1 MPTPLHRRALSL
13 SKGGLLVLVAMAC
26 GGEEHRELGARL
38 TVAETL
44 GGESG
49 EGYPQATAGRELT
62 FPADHGPHPDFRTEW
77 WYFTGNLATAEG
89 RRFGYQLTFFRTAVA
104 PASENS
110 EQIDEGES
118 GEDGA
123 EEPGRRRSAW
133 ATRQVY
139 MAHFAV
145 TDVAGKRFVAA
156 ERFSRGALGL
166 AGAEAE
172 PFRVWVESWQ
182 AAAVPSDGQGD
193 DGRARDQRP
202 TTDSPPFADPFGA
215 QREPGVFPLR
225 LAAGAG
231 QASLDLVLGAGKGRV
246 LHGEDGFS
254 RKGPGAGNASYYY
267 SYPRLPTRGT
277 VTVEGE
283 TFRVEGASWL
293 DREWSSSVLAAGQ
306 TGWDWF
312 ALQLDDGR
320 DVVAWRIRGG
330 GESGAL
336 DYAALVSANAE
347 LRVLDLA
354 GARLEATGRWT
365 SPQSGVVYPS
375 GWRLR
380 LPAAGLDLDVEPL
393 LAGQELDLAFRYW
406 EGAVAVRGT
415 AGGRPLA
422 GSGYAELTGY
432 GDAAAGL
439 R

>member
-1 MPTPLHRRALSL
+1 MRAHRPALSL
-13 SKGGLLVLVAMAC
+13 SKGGILVLVALAC

-49 EGYPQATAGRELT
+49 EGYAQAAAGRELV

-104 PASENS
+104 PPGGDG
-110 EQIDEGES
+110 EQIDEGEA
-118 GEDGA
+118 GVDGA
-123 EEPGRRRSAW
+123 EEPERQRSAW

-145 TDVAGKRFVAA
+145 TDVAGKRFAA
-156 ERFSRGALGL
+156 DERFSRGALGL
-166 AGAEAE
+166 AGARIE
-172 PFRVWVESWQ
+172 PFQVWVESWRV
-182 AAAVPSDGQGD
+182 AAVPSGSRGGSGTRNEDS
-193 DGRARDQRP
+193 P
-202 TTDSPPFADPFGA
+202 TTDSIPFADPFA
-215 QREPGVFPLR
+215 AHREVGVLPLQ
-225 LAAGAG
+225 LTAEGDE
-231 QASLDLVLGAGKGRV
+231 ASLDLLLGAGKDRV

-277 VTVEGE
+277 LTVEGE

-320 DVVAWRIRGG
+320 EVVAWRIRGG
-330 GESGAL
+330 GESAGL
-336 DYAALVSANAE
+336 DYAALVSADAE

-380 LPAAGLDLDVEPL
+380 LPAAGLDLDVAPL
-393 LAGQELDLAFRYW
+393 LADQELDLAFRYW

-422 GSGYAELTGY
+422 GRGYAELTGY
-432 GDAAAGL
+432 GDAAASL